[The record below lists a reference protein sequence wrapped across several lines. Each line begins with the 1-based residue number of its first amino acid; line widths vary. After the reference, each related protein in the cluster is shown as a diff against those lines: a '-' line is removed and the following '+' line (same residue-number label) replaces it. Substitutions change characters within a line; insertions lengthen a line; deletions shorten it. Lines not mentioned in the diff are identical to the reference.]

1 MAAGVRI
8 TIVSYPPTGE
18 NPEYYDTTT
27 YSSVANAIAG
37 ISSGFL
43 AFTPVAEEAGET
55 GESTET
61 TAIAVSAIKAIVA
74 ATL

>member
-1 MAAGVRI
+1 MASGVRI
-8 TIVSYPPTGE
+8 TIVAYPPTGE

-27 YSSVANAIAG
+27 FSSVANAIAG
-37 ISSGFL
+37 IANGFL
-43 AFTPVAEEAGET
+43 SFTPYAEEAGEI

-74 ATL
+74 ATF